1 MQLTI
6 ITFEGGGE
14 LHSLGFF
21 CLLQRNYYQENK
33 NTYKLLR
40 VSNLKSFSKQL
51 FYQITHETHHII
63 ITVCYNKWTHLW

>member
-6 ITFEGGGE
+6 ITFEGVGE
-14 LHSLGFF
+14 LHSSAFF

-40 VSNLKSFSKQL
+40 VSNLTIFFKTIVLPNYS
-51 FYQITHETHHII
+51 
-63 ITVCYNKWTHLW
+63 